1 MTDGVSEPTV
11 AGKDEH
17 HGPHEHVRWLAL
29 ALLLVVYS
37 GLLATSIRL
46 TGTALGTPV
55 FYPSIGAAVGIAVVA
70 LRHSPAGWAALGLVI
85 VAAEFLAWS
94 VDGAGVAD
102 IALRAMI
109 HAIEVVSSAAIA
121 VWFRD
126 RYQIRGTQIRTVLIT
141 VVAAVSGPTLV
152 APILGTASPWIAH
165 TGPAD
170 EFTAAWWLADVL
182 GIVVVVPFIMTL
194 SKACRDAWQP
204 SDDLFPGE
212 VVVAALAMAG
222 AIALLWSGPQNA
234 YTFPGVFISVW
245 IAIRLGVGATSL
257 TVVLFAS
264 AMSFATGVNEGPFRG
279 EFGGAWAR
287 VFIACYVIVLLVV
300 SVIAR
305 ERRRALD
312 ESISAQAEIQH
323 AVSTD
328 PLTGLFTRPYLE
340 KQTAIAIRSRPV
352 GVDWLAL
359 ISIDLDDFASVNV
372 RYGRDHADEAIRQ
385 IGNRLAGNLP
395 EATCTARIGGD
406 EYGLLLTGLTEE
418 RQAVQIAEQLRSL
431 VSVPVI
437 CGDVQFSVTASVGVA
452 VTNDGDVDQLLRD
465 AEAALHDAKERG
477 RNRLAVR
484 TLRDREQARSEQKL
498 LDRFPSAL
506 EEHEFGCVYQPII
519 SLTGPAHGVEV
530 LARWFHPEQGLLLP
544 DQFLPLLQR
553 SGVMR
558 ELSDYLFDIAIRQL
572 HRWSAARPDLAPT
585 WLSINISADELVDL
599 RLPTRIRRVLNHSG
613 VLAQHLM
620 LEITEQTMVAFTAD
634 VRSQLMELRSMGVRI
649 AVDDFGTGFSGLA
662 YLTRLPID
670 VLKIDR
676 QFLFANHDERAYTM
690 LRGLCSLA
698 RDLGL
703 VTIVEGVESAE
714 ELDLVRSLGA
724 DAVQGWYLGRPAAA
738 EHLLATMPQTPA
750 APSPKSGEGGI

>member
-1 MTDGVSEPTV
+1 MLGMLLPIY
-11 AGKDEH
+11 A
-17 HGPHEHVRWLAL
+17 
-29 ALLLVVYS
+29 ALLAS
-37 GLLATSIRL
+37 SIRL
-46 TGTALGTPV
+46 ADTSVGVPI
-55 FYPSIGAAVGIAVVA
+55 FYPSVGAAVGIAYVA
-70 LRHSPAGWAALGLVI
+70 LRHTPAVWAMLGVVI
-85 VAAEFLAWS
+85 FVGEFLAWS
-94 VDGAGVAD
+94 IDGAGIAD
-102 IALRAMI
+102 VALRAVV
-109 HAIEVVSSAAIA
+109 HGVEVVASAAIA

-126 RYQIRGTQIRTVLIT
+126 RYQIRGSQIRAVLIM
-141 VVAAVSGPTLV
+141 VVAALSGPTLV
-152 APILGTASPWIAH
+152 APILVVASRWIAH
-165 TGPAD
+165 SGTAQ
-170 EFTAAWWLADVL
+170 EFTAAWWLSDVL
-182 GIVVVVPFIMTL
+182 GIIVVAPFITTL
-194 SKACRDAWQP
+194 SKVSRDAWQP
-204 SDDLFPGE
+204 SDVLFPGE
-212 VVVAALAMAG
+212 AVVAALAMGG
-222 AIALLWSGPQNA
+222 AIALLWTGPQSA

-245 IAIRLGVGATSL
+245 IAIRLGIGATSL

-264 AMSFATGVNEGPFRG
+264 AMSLATGVKEGPFRG
-279 EFGGAWAR
+279 EFAGAWAR

-312 ESISAQAEIQH
+312 DAQAAQMEIQH

-340 KQTAIAIRSRPV
+340 KQTSIAIHGRPV

-359 ISIDLDDFASVNV
+359 ISIDLDDFASINV

-385 IGNRLAGNLP
+385 IGRRLAGNLP
-395 EATCTARIGGD
+395 GAACAARIGGD
-406 EYGLLLTGLTEE
+406 EYGLLLTGLHEE
-418 RQAVQIAEQLRSL
+418 RQAIQIAEQLRSL

-437 CGDVQFSVTASVGVA
+437 CGEVQFSVTASVGVA

-498 LDRFPSAL
+498 LDRFPQAL
-506 EEHEFGCVYQPII
+506 DDHEFGCVYQPIV
-519 SLTGPAHGVEV
+519 SLTGPSHGVEV

-544 DQFLPLLQR
+544 DKFLPVLQR

-558 ELSDYLFDIAIRQL
+558 DLSDYLFDIAIRQL

-585 WLSINISADELVDL
+585 WLSVNISADELVDL
-599 RLPTRIRRVLNHSG
+599 RLPLRLRRVLNNSG

-620 LEITEQTMVAFTAD
+620 VEITEQTMVDFTAE
-634 VRSQLMELRSMGVRI
+634 VRSQLMELRSMGVRV

-676 QFLFANHDERAYTM
+676 QFLFANHDARSHTM
-690 LRGLCSLA
+690 LRGLCALA

-703 VTIVEGVESAE
+703 STIVEGVESAE

-724 DAVQGWYLGRPAAA
+724 DAVQGWFLGRPAAA
-738 EHLLATMPQTPA
+738 EHLLATMPQISA
-750 APSPKSGEGGI
+750 APSPQGGEGGI